1 MNDFTKDEL
10 MNISD
15 AILYSSLF
23 HSRQDRLIPIR
34 DKIQSL
40 IDNYCDHELIPNGSG
55 NYICSKC
62 PMYGELNE

>member
-1 MNDFTKDEL
+1 MNDFTKLEL
-10 MNISD
+10 EL
-15 AILYSSLF
+15 LYQCVTGNRNYQGGQMFPELNN
-23 HSRQDRLIPIR
+23 
-34 DKIQSL
+34 KIQSL